1 MRATA
6 LKMVHELARQDPR
19 VVFIGSDLGAGTM
32 AEMAE
37 QFPERTFMEGISEA
51 NIVGM
56 AAGMAMEGYIPY
68 LNTIAPFFTRRAF
81 EQIAVDLC
89 LQNLPVRLIA
99 SGGGLVYAPL
109 GPTHMAIEDI
119 AVMRALPN
127 MTVVAVSDAEEMRR
141 LMAASLAWP
150 GPLYI
155 RVAKGGDRV
164 VSQAA
169 RGFAIG
175 RAIEY
180 APPGDVALI
189 TTGVMLGR
197 AQEAAE
203 LLRTNGIIAG
213 ILHIHTVKPLD
224 VRAVHAAASRARL
237 VVTIEEHSRIGGLG
251 SAVLETLADRRDTP
265 MKPMLRLG
273 IPDLWPDE
281 YGSQESL
288 LEKYGLTAGQ
298 IAGRVRQALQ
308 ELPAQ
313 GRP

>member
-155 RVAKGGDRV
+155 RVAKGGARLRDRQGDRV
-164 VSQAA
+164 CAA
-169 RGFAIG
+169 RRC
-175 RAIEY
+175 RADNHRRH
-180 APPGDVALI
+180 AGPRPGGGGAAANE
-189 TTGVMLGR
+189 R
-197 AQEAAE
+197 HYRRYPAYSYREAA
-203 LLRTNGIIAG
+203 
-213 ILHIHTVKPLD
+213 
-224 VRAVHAAASRARL
+224 
-237 VVTIEEHSRIGGLG
+237 
-251 SAVLETLADRRDTP
+251 
-265 MKPMLRLG
+265 
-273 IPDLWPDE
+273 
-281 YGSQESL
+281 
-288 LEKYGLTAGQ
+288 
-298 IAGRVRQALQ
+298 
-308 ELPAQ
+308 
-313 GRP
+313 